1 MVPRLCLDTELLTK
15 EGTLKGRG
23 LVVYRLCANL
33 GGMNLE
39 HFLIIR
45 LSFEDGTKL

>member
-33 GGMNLE
+33 GRDEFGALLNN
-39 HFLIIR
+39 
-45 LSFEDGTKL
+45 